1 MKILLF
7 TALLF
12 VFGCEDEPEPK
23 DCAGIEGGKI
33 FAGALTVLPP
43 TLILKQLLIMEV
55 VVLNYGMSVIQ

>member
-1 MKILLF
+1 MKKLLVI
-7 TALLF
+7 ALF
-12 VFGCEDEPEPK
+12 IVGCDNSTEPK